1 MKKIKM
7 LLRDLRI
14 TVDSL
19 LAEKITRNSPE
30 PSSQNTLV
38 IRSFTNSKGVMLGEG
53 INRTVYP

>member
-1 MKKIKM
+1 M